1 MSADLFGYSP
11 PIPPFTDIRNQRD
24 GVAEEKAVL
33 CMQLGELCRKV
44 PAAICNSGI
53 EKTRAFMH
61 ARTRALKVLNSK
73 RSSRTELAEAIKQM
87 RSFNAE

>member
-11 PIPPFTDIRNQRD
+11 PSQPFTDIRNQRD

-44 PAAICNSGI
+44 PASICSASI
-53 EKTRAFMH
+53 EKTRAWTH

-73 RSSRTELAEAIKQM
+73 RSSRTELTEAIKQM
-87 RSFNAE
+87 RSFSAE